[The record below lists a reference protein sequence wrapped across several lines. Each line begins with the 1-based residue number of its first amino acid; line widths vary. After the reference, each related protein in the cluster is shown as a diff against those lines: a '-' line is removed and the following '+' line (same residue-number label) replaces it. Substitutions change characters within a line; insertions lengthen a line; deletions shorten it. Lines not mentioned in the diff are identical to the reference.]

1 MAKKSSKNNWLLFL
15 DSILIILA
23 GICIVSWSY
32 YLESTA
38 IKSKL
43 LASTETLASAVD
55 PALLEKL
62 TGKIQDQDTENYQNL
77 SAWIKKINKSLEKEN
92 IAQISILSKSD
103 NNIFFFNV
111 DSSLDS
117 KRMIVP
123 GTVYKKPPFV
133 LKTALM
139 TGNSFVAGPYND
151 EYGSYLSAFVPVF
164 VSNGRYMVITASI
177 EKSKYEYVLG
187 NSQAPFTITILVI
200 LLLGII
206 IRRDRINR
214 KQEIKESENRL
225 KIITNSISEG
235 IFTTDKKGLVDFW
248 SGSAENLFGYSF
260 DEVKRKN
267 IKDIIY
273 DKKDKTSKKM
283 FRNFYLQFIKNKK
296 NKNKDTTETKLKKKS
311 GELFIAEISLTRVFK
326 NDEDHTV
333 WVVKDITDK
342 KDNAIARE
350 MMEQEMINRSNELEK
365 SNIKLKKALSRVDK
379 EKNKAQEA
387 QAKDEAYLSS
397 IGEGVLVIDQ
407 QEKIVRANPQVRI
420 ILGYDPED
428 LIGKNILEK
437 LVLVDE
443 NGRQVDISNRPI
455 KSALKENRK
464 LYFKNYSY
472 ISKSGKII
480 PVTITLAPVILNN
493 KIIGVVNIFHDAT
506 EEREVNRAKTEFV
519 SLASHQ
525 LRTPLSS
532 INWYAEMLLNGDGG
546 MLNKDQKEYVEEIYN
561 GSKRMVE
568 LVNAL
573 LNASRIDMG
582 TFFAD
587 LVPTNFVEIAE
598 DVIKELEPQIQER
611 EQIIERKY
619 DPNLPLI
626 KSDPK
631 MIRIIFQNYL
641 SNAVKYSPKK
651 GKITLKI
658 YIKKKQ
664 LIIEVAD
671 NGYGIPENQ
680 QDEIFL
686 KLFRADNI
694 KDKNT
699 EGTGLGLY
707 IVKSIVEE
715 LKGKVWFDSKENQG
729 SVFYASI
736 PLNFNQPIDPKN

>member
-1 MAKKSSKNNWLLFL
+1 MAKKSLKNNWLLFL
-15 DSILIILA
+15 DSILIVLA
-23 GICIVSWSY
+23 GVCIISWSN

-43 LASTETLASAVD
+43 LASTETLASAID
-55 PALLEKL
+55 PNLLQGL
-62 TGKIQDQDTENYQNL
+62 IGKPEDQSSENYQNL
-77 SAWIKKINKSLEKEN
+77 LNWLKKINKSIEKEN
-92 IAQISILSKSD
+92 ITQISILSKAD
-103 NNIFFFNV
+103 NNIFFFNI
-111 DSSLDS
+111 DSSLEN
-117 KRMIVP
+117 KRTIVP
-123 GTVYKKPPFV
+123 GTVYKNPPFV

-177 EKSKYEYVLG
+177 EKEKYEYVLG
-187 NSQAPFTITILVI
+187 KSQAPFIATILII
-200 LLLGII
+200 LFLGII
-206 IRRDRINR
+206 LRRDRISR
-214 KQEIKESENRL
+214 KQEMKESENRL
-225 KIITNSISEG
+225 KIITNSIFEG

-248 SGSAENLFGYSF
+248 SGAAENLFGYLFS
-260 DEVKRKN
+260 EVKGKN

-273 DKKDKTSKKM
+273 DEKDKASRKM
-283 FRNFYLQFIKNKK
+283 FRSFYLQFIDKKNKK
-296 NKNKDTTETKLKKKS
+296 IKDTTETKLKKKS
-311 GELFIAEISLTRVFK
+311 GELFIAEISLTRLFK
-326 NDEDHTV
+326 NDEDYTV

-350 MMEQEMINRSNELEK
+350 IMEQEMINRSNELEK
-365 SNIKLKKALSRVDK
+365 SNKKLTKALSKIDK
-379 EKNKAQEA
+379 EKNKAEEA

-407 QEKIVRANPQVRI
+407 QEIIVRANPQVRV

-437 LVLVDE
+437 LTLVDE
-443 NGRQVDISNRPI
+443 NGRQVNISDRPI

-472 ISKSGKII
+472 ISKLGKII

-493 KIIGVVNIFHDAT
+493 KIIGVVNVFHDAT
-506 EEREVNRAKTEFV
+506 EEREVDRAKTEFV

-546 MLNKDQKEYVEEIYN
+546 ILNKDQKEYVEEIYV

-582 TFFAD
+582 TFAVH
-587 LVPTNFVEIAE
+587 LVPINFVEIAE
-598 DVIKELEPQIQER
+598 EAIKELEPQIQKR
-611 EQIIERKY
+611 EQIVEREY

-641 SNAVKYSPKK
+641 SNAVKYTPKK
-651 GKITLKI
+651 GKIVLKV
-658 YIKKKQ
+658 YVKKKE
-664 LIIEVAD
+664 LIIEVSD

-736 PLNFNQPIDPKN
+736 PLN